1 MPKWLTGKVIDI
13 VDDTSTVKRLWI
25 EVDDVEQFAF
35 KAGQFITL
43 DLPIH
48 EKRHKRWRSYS
59 IANPPKGYNIIELC
73 VSYFE
78 GGLASE
84 YLFKVLKVGDAVT
97 FKGPVGVF
105 CIPDQPPSSLIMV
118 CTGTGVVPFRS
129 MIQDILSRPL
139 QPDLIH
145 LIFGTRYKEN
155 ILYLKEFL
163 RLQDAH
169 ASFKYTV
176 VLSREENWEGHTGHV
191 HQIYENEYQFSPATN
206 YYLCGWQ
213 VMVDEAQTRLAAMGV
228 PKSNIKV
235 ELYG

>member
-1 MPKWLTGKVIDI
+1 MPKWLTGNVIDI
-13 VDDTSTVKRLWI
+13 MDESPTTKRFWI
-25 EVDDVEQFAF
+25 EVDGVDSFAF
-35 KAGQFITL
+35 RAGQFITL

-73 VSYFE
+73 ISYFE

-84 YLFKVLKVGDAVT
+84 YFFKVLKVGDQVT
-97 FKGPVGVF
+97 FKGPDGVF
-105 CIPDQPPSSLIMV
+105 YIPDIPPSSLIMV

-129 MIQDILSRPL
+129 MIKDILSRPQ

-155 ILYLKEFL
+155 ILYLREFIK
-163 RLQDAH
+163 LQEAH
-169 ASFKYTV
+169 RGFRYDVA
-176 VLSREENWEGHTGHV
+176 LSREENWDGWNGHV
-191 HQIYENEYQFSPATN
+191 HQIYESEYKFSPATN

-213 VMVDEAQTRLAAMGV
+213 AMIDEAQIRIAKLGV
-228 PKSNIKV
+228 PKENIKV

>member
-1 MPKWLTGKVIDI
+1 MPKWLTGHVIDI
-13 VDDTSTVKRLWI
+13 KDESPTTKRFWL
-25 EVDDVEQFAF
+25 EVDDVEHFAF

-59 IANPPKGYNIIELC
+59 IANPPKGYNVIELC
-73 VSYFE
+73 VSYFK

-84 YLFKVLKVGDAVT
+84 YFFNELKIGEKLT
-97 FKGPVGVF
+97 FKGPDGVF
-105 CIPDQPPSSLIMV
+105 CIPDIPPSSLIMV

-129 MIQDILSRPL
+129 MVQDILSRPQ

-155 ILYLKEFL
+155 ILYLKEFI
-163 RLQDAH
+163 RLQEANH
-169 ASFKYTV
+169 NFRYSVA
-176 VLSREENWEGHTGHV
+176 LSKEKDWEGWNGHV
-191 HQIYENEYQFSPATN
+191 HQIYEAEYKFSPATN

-213 VMVDEAQTRLAAMGV
+213 AMIDEAQVRLAAMGV
-228 PKSNIKV
+228 PEYNIKF